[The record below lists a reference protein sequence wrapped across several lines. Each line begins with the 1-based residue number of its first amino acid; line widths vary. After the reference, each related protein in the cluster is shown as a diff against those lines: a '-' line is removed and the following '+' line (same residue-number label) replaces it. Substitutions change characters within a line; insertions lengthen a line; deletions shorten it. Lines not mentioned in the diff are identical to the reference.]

1 MMETSRRIVGVR
13 FPDNTGGSSRQHVQA
28 PSRGFRQH
36 NQQQRSNSINAREVR
51 DASEDHELET
61 WKQSVRSQ
69 AEEQLLLH
77 QTVMTSKKQQIELQH
92 ERVR

>member
-13 FPDNTGGSSRQHVQA
+13 FPDDTGASSKQHVQA
-28 PSRGFRQH
+28 PSRGLHQH
-36 NQQQRSNSINAREVR
+36 HQQQRSNSINTRELR
-51 DASEDHELET
+51 DASENHELET
-61 WKQSVRSQ
+61 WKQAVRSQ